1 MKQNKKEW
9 SKKNIVQAAKRI
21 IKTSGYESLTVRHLA
36 EITGYSYTNVYY
48 YFKDLDAL
56 FWELRLDMIEDMITE
71 LTSTPSHKID
81 PFEEILDVFITYINY
96 YFQNPNIFRFFYFYS
111 FIQPVGDDSSQKLE
125 GEFDK
130 MWQTSFYRLIQEKII
145 QPNDIE
151 VITKT
156 IIYAL
161 HGMIMLSFSSNGSI
175 KRDDVEKELVKT
187 VTYVLKK
194 S

>member
-1 MKQNKKEW
+1 MKQSKKEW
-9 SKKNIVQAAKRI
+9 SKKNIIQAAKEI
-21 IKTSGYESLTVRHLA
+21 IQTSGYESLTVRHLA

-56 FWELRLDMIEDMITE
+56 FWKLRLDMIEDMITE
-71 LTSTPSHKID
+71 LTSTPYHKTD
-81 PFEEILDVFITYINY
+81 PLEEILDVFITYINY

-125 GEFDK
+125 VEFDK